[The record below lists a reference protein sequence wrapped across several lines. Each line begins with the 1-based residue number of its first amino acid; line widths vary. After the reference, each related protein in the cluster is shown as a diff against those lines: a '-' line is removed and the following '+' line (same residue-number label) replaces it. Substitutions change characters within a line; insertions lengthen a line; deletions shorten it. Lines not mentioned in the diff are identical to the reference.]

1 MIHSLGSYLSYPKGF
16 RGDLTFLNPHTIVPE
31 GSLLTTS
38 GELRAD
44 GFLGVEECRTDL
56 SCMVEQSC

>member
-1 MIHSLGSYLSYPKGF
+1 MIHSLGSSLSYPKGF

-31 GSLLTTS
+31 GPLLTTS

-44 GFLGVEECRTDL
+44 GF
-56 SCMVEQSC
+56 